1 MSVTDLA
8 DSDVRSQPPLPG
20 WAAFLC
26 VSLMFFFLNLA
37 TFQTLG
43 VVLFKMV
50 AELSWSQT
58 AAGSSFVFLG
68 LACGLMSPLPALTIR
83 KFGSRATL
91 CIGSIVLAAG
101 FWLCAN
107 GDTLVSFY
115 IAMTM
120 IGAGFSFS
128 GTVPGVYLIAGWFEK
143 YSSRAIGFYF
153 MFGALGAAFGP
164 PIVDWIVKELGWRG
178 HWTAMAVVAG
188 LLGVICLLL
197 VRDRASDAT
206 AGSKQKAGAGTP
218 DPQSWTPRQA
228 MMTRQFILVAAAMT
242 GTMACV
248 LTLSS
253 MVIRHL
259 VDHGATPTSAAFIF
273 GILGLVAT
281 FVKAAAGWACE
292 KIRPETIAAVGLL
305 LQMVGNILFAFA
317 ASPAVQLLAAI
328 AFGAG
333 WGFTYVAGPVLLIR
347 YFGRTVGPRILS
359 GVWLAT
365 TLSAA
370 GPLVAG
376 LVADRWGSFTPI
388 FYGLGGVMLVLA
400 LPVWLMRM
408 PVFAA
413 TGGDAAAPEAGNAGT
428 VLRNPA

>member
-1 MSVTDLA
+1 MKTQV
-8 DSDVRSQPPLPG
+8 DSGVKSQPPLLG
-20 WAAFLC
+20 WLAFFC
-26 VSLMFFFLNLA
+26 VSMMFFFLNLA

-83 KFGSRATL
+83 RFGSRATL
-91 CIGSIVLAAG
+91 CIGAILLAAG

-107 GDTLVSFY
+107 GDTLVTFY

-164 PIVDWIVKELGWRG
+164 PIVDWIVHELGWRG
-178 HWTAMAVVAG
+178 HWTAMALVAG
-188 LLGVICLLL
+188 VLGAICLFL
-197 VRDRASDAT
+197 VRDVASDAS
-206 AGSKQKAGAGTP
+206 ANVSKNQAAGAP
-218 DPQSWTPRQA
+218 DAQSWTPRQA
-228 MMTRQFILVAAAMT
+228 MMTRQFLLIAAVMT

-259 VDHGATPTSAAFIF
+259 VDLGATPTSAAFVF

-292 KIRPETIAAVGLL
+292 KIRPEAIAAVGLL
-305 LQMVGNILFAFA
+305 LQMIGNIFFAFA
-317 ASPAVQLLAAI
+317 ASPAVQLLAAV

-333 WGFTYVAGPVLLIR
+333 WGLAYVAGPVLLIR

-376 LVADRWGSFTPI
+376 LVADRWGTFTPV
-388 FYGLGGVMLVLA
+388 FYILGGVMLVLA

-408 PVFAA
+408 PVFA
-413 TGGDAAAPEAGNAGT
+413 PSAGNAAVPDAGSPPEI
-428 VLRNPA
+428 LRNPA

>member
-1 MSVTDLA
+1 MNNQVASGGQA
-8 DSDVRSQPPLPG
+8 QPPLTG
-20 WAAFLC
+20 WAAFFC
-26 VSLMFFFLNLA
+26 VSMVFFFLNLA

-68 LACGLMSPLPALTIR
+68 LATGLMSPLPALTIR

-91 CIGSIVLAAG
+91 CIGAILLAAG
-101 FWLCAN
+101 FWLCAS
-107 GDTLVSFY
+107 GDTLVTFY
-115 IAMTM
+115 VAMAM
-120 IGAGFSFS
+120 IGAGFAFS

-143 YSSRAIGFYF
+143 YASRAIGFYF

-178 HWTAMAVVAG
+178 HWTAMALVAG
-188 LLGVICLLL
+188 LLGAICLLL
-197 VRDRASDAT
+197 VRDAAGSGTQKAAAGTSDA
-206 AGSKQKAGAGTP
+206 P
-218 DPQSWTPRQA
+218 SWTPRRA
-228 MMTRQFILVAAAMT
+228 MMTRQFLLVAAAMT

-259 VDHGATPTSAAFIF
+259 VDLGATPTSAAFVF

-305 LQMVGNILFAFA
+305 LQMAGNVLFVFA
-317 ASPAVQLLAAI
+317 ASPAVQLLAAV

-333 WGFTYVAGPVLLIR
+333 WGLTYVAGPVLLIR

-376 LVADRWGSFTPI
+376 LVADRWGTFMPV
-388 FYGLGGVMLVLA
+388 FYSLSGVMLILA
-400 LPVWLMRM
+400 LPVWRMRM
-408 PVFAA
+408 PVLAPPA
-413 TGGDAAAPEAGNAGT
+413 DTTVTPDAETPREALG
-428 VLRNPA
+428 NPA

>member
-1 MSVTDLA
+1 MKNQV
-8 DSDVRSQPPLPG
+8 DSGATSQPPLPG
-20 WAAFLC
+20 WLAFFC

-91 CIGSIVLAAG
+91 CIGALLLAAG

-107 GDTLVSFY
+107 GDTLVTFY
-115 IAMTM
+115 IAMTV

-164 PIVDWIVKELGWRG
+164 PIVDWIVHELGWRG
-178 HWTAMAVVAG
+178 HWTTMALVAG
-188 LLGVICLLL
+188 VLGVICLLL
-197 VRDRASDAT
+197 VRDVASDTAT
-206 AGSKQKAGAGTP
+206 GVKKNEIAGEVAA
-218 DPQSWTPRQA
+218 QSWTPRQA
-228 MMTRQFILVAAAMT
+228 MMTSQFILIAAIMT

-259 VDHGATPTSAAFIF
+259 VDLGATPTSAAFVF

-281 FVKAAAGWACE
+281 FVKAAAGWSCE
-292 KIRPETIAAVGLL
+292 KVRPEAIAAIGLL
-305 LQMVGNILFAFA
+305 LQMTGSVLFAFA
-317 ASPAVQLLAAI
+317 ASPVVQLLAAI

-333 WGFTYVAGPVLLIR
+333 WGLAYVAGPVLLIR

-376 LVADRWGSFTPI
+376 LIADRWGTFAPA
-388 FYGLGGVMLVLA
+388 FYVLAGLMLVLA
-400 LPVWLMRM
+400 LPVWRMRM
-408 PVFAA
+408 PVFTPLA
-413 TGGDAAAPEAGNAGT
+413 GDAAAPEAGNPREA
-428 VLRNPA
+428 LRNPA